1 MATTISKKRLAELNC
16 VLGLDCSKYQKDI
29 NWAKA
34 KAAGIEF
41 AFIKVTEGTTGHEDN
56 IYNLKARVQSAQ
68 KNGVKVGYYHF
79 ARPGNVLEPEADAKE
94 EVDNAIAHIG
104 FLPKAN
110 LPFVLDIESYS
121 TTVLWSD
128 KEKVDHMNRFVTA
141 FIAGMNA
148 HGITTMFY
156 SYKSFADLNTK
167 PIFGKQP
174 LWIAAYVGNPE
185 AVLPKIPNGWTEWQV
200 WQFTDKGRIDG
211 HNADI
216 DLNIMKKDYFN
227 KF

>member
-68 KNGVKVGYYHF
+68 QNGVKVGYYHF
-79 ARPGNVLEPEADAKE
+79 ARPGNVDNPEQDAKE
-94 EVDNAIAHIG
+94 EVDNVIAHIG

-110 LPFVLDIESYS
+110 LPLVLDIEAYS
-121 TTVLWSD
+121 TTMLWSNA
-128 KEKVDHMNRFVTA
+128 EKIDHMNRFVTA

-156 SYKSFADLNTK
+156 SYKSFADTTMK
-167 PIFGKQP
+167 PLFGKQP
-174 LWIAAYVGNPE
+174 LWIAAYVNNPE
-185 AVLPKIPNGWTEWQV
+185 AVLPKIPNGWTDWQV
-200 WQFTDKGRIDG
+200 WQFTDKGIVDG
-211 HNADI
+211 TTGGV
-216 DLNIMKKDYFN
+216 DLNIMKKSYLN
-227 KF
+227 KY